1 MDKIVKCKDL
11 PYSRYE
17 IENLKAAAEEFKK
30 ANAAATSAKAVE
42 EAYRKYL
49 AEEEKY
55 GTFASL
61 AYTRYT
67 LNTKDEYYI
76 GEQNYYDEIG
86 PVASAISTEIGN
98 LLLDSPFRAELEPLF
113 PETFFKNL
121 ECARKAHNEKTVAS
135 EQEENAIVTE
145 YSMLMSTIE
154 VDWRGEKKPLSFVRG
169 FMDDGDREVRKAACE
184 AIGRALEAHQTELD
198 DIYDR
203 LVKVRTR
210 IAKDLGYKNF
220 VEVGYA
226 RMGRI
231 DYDEEMVKA
240 FRENVHKDIVP
251 VVAKLKAQ
259 IAKNLGIKDFR
270 FYDDGVTD
278 CGVPKPY
285 PDEKGILLA
294 AKEMYHEMNA
304 HTGEFFD
311 RMLAT
316 EAFDTTA
323 RDGKWGGGYA
333 TTFENFK
340 QAFILA
346 NFNGSSGD
354 VDVVTHEFGH
364 TIAFD
369 YAMNRDDRSVGI
381 GSSETAETHS
391 MSMEFLAWKFIDKFF
406 RNPDEYKYKHLT
418 DSLSFIPY
426 GVIVD
431 EFQHIVYENPDMTP
445 AERDA
450 AYLELEKKYRPY
462 LSFDGIPYL
471 EKGTRWQYQMHIYE
485 TPFYYIDYCLA
496 QVVALEF
503 LVLSQENYAEALDR
517 YLEHCKRGGLY
528 PFGKLV
534 KLAGLRSPFEKG
546 ALSEVASS
554 VETILASLRSAMNKE
569 K

>member
-1 MDKIVKCKDL
+1 MSEIVKCKDL
-11 PYSRYE
+11 PYKRYE
-17 IENLKAAAEEFKK
+17 IENLKAAAEEFKRSA
-30 ANAAATSAKAVE
+30 ANASGAKAVE
-42 EAYRKYL
+42 AAYRKYL

-55 GTFASL
+55 YTFASL

-67 LNTKDEYYI
+67 LNTKDEFYI

-86 PVASAISTEIGN
+86 PVAASTSTEIGN
-98 LLLDSPFRAELEPLF
+98 IILDSPFRAELEKLF

-121 ECARKAHNEKTVAS
+121 ECARRAHNEKTVAG

-154 VDWRGEKKPLSFVRG
+154 VSWRGEKKPLSFVRG
-169 FMDDGDREVRKAACE
+169 FMDDGDREVRREACC
-184 AIGRALEAHQTELD
+184 AIGRALGEHKAELD

-210 IAKDLGYKNF
+210 IARDMGYKSF
-220 VEVGYA
+220 VEVGYN

-240 FRENVHKDIVP
+240 FRKNVLTDIVP

-259 IAKNLGIKDFR
+259 IAANLGITDFR
-270 FYDDGVTD
+270 FYDDGATD
-278 CGVPKPY
+278 CGDPKPY
-285 PDEKGILLA
+285 PDAEGILLA
-294 AKEMYHEMNA
+294 AKEMYHEMSEF
-304 HTGEFFD
+304 TGKFYD
-311 RMLAT
+311 KMLAT

-333 TTFENFK
+333 TTFENYK

-369 YAMNRDDRSVGI
+369 FAMNREDRSVGI
-381 GSSETAETHS
+381 GSNETAETHS
-391 MSMEFLAWKFIDKFF
+391 MSMEFLAWKFMDKFF
-406 RNPDEYKYKHLT
+406 RNPDEYKYKHLF
-418 DSLSFIPY
+418 DALSFIPY

-445 AERDA
+445 SERDA

-471 EKGTRWQYQMHIYE
+471 EEGTRWQYQMHIYE

-503 LVLSQENYAEALDR
+503 LELSEKNYDEALKR

-534 KLAGLRSPFEKG
+534 TLAGLRSPFEDG
-546 ALSEVASS
+546 ALAEVASS
-554 VETILASLRSAMNKE
+554 VEKILASLRNGMKKE
-569 K
+569 

>member
-1 MDKIVKCKDL
+1 MSKILKCKDL

-17 IENLKAAAEEFKK
+17 IANLKSAADEFKNSFAV
-30 ANAAATSAKAVE
+30 ANNAEAVE
-42 EAYRKYL
+42 NAYRKYL

-67 LNTKDEYYI
+67 LNTKDEFYI
-76 GEQNYYDEIG
+76 GEQNYYDEVG
-86 PVASAISTEIGN
+86 PIAASISTEIGN
-98 LLLDSPFRAELEPLF
+98 LMLDSPFRAELELRF

-121 ECARKAHNEKTVAS
+121 ECARRSHNEKIVRN

-154 VDWRGEKKPLSFVRG
+154 VEWCGEKKPLSYVRG

-184 AIGRALEAHQTELD
+184 AIGVALGTHKAQLD

-220 VEVGYA
+220 IEVGYA

-231 DYDEEMVKA
+231 DYNEEMVKS
-240 FRENVHKDIVP
+240 FRQNVLNDIVP
-251 VVAKLKAQ
+251 IVVKLKKQ
-259 IAKNLGIKDFR
+259 IAANLGINDFK

-278 CGVPKPY
+278 CRMPKPY
-285 PDEKGILLA
+285 PSGEEILLA
-294 AKEMYHEMNA
+294 AKEMYHEMNDF
-304 HTGEFFD
+304 TGKFFD
-311 RMLAT
+311 KMLAT

-333 TTFENFK
+333 TTFDCFK

-369 YAMNRDDRSVGI
+369 FAMNREDRSVGI

-391 MSMEFLAWKFIDKFF
+391 MSMEFLAWKFMDKFF
-406 RNPDEYKYKHLT
+406 HNADEYKYKHLS

-450 AYLELEKKYRPY
+450 AYLDLEKKYRPY

-471 EKGTRWQYQMHIYE
+471 EQGTRWQYQMHIYE

-496 QVVALEF
+496 QVIALEF
-503 LVLSQENYAEALDR
+503 LALSQKNYDEALKR
-517 YLEHCKRGGLY
+517 YLDHCKRGGLY

-546 ALSEVASS
+546 ALAEVTTD
-554 VETILASLRSAMNKE
+554 VEKILTKLKSNIKNAK
-569 K
+569 